1 MSSSA
6 RYKPVQQRS
15 IATIEKILDTA
26 AQLLIRH
33 GYIGLT
39 TNRIAAEAGIG
50 IGTVYRYFADKN
62 ELLTA
67 LRDRASVQITNELGA
82 AVTTSLS
89 FDQSVAVRQ
98 LFTLLVEA
106 VERNEAIIN
115 ALANEVPMGLQG
127 NILPEVESQLMR
139 LARHFLAYHRSDL
152 SDTEIS
158 ELSYIGVTVGFAA
171 AMRIGVKREPGLN
184 RERLI
189 ACAGDALTAWIDTHR
204 EPAATA
210 LVADR

>member
-67 LRDRASVQITNELGA
+67 LRDRASVQITNELAA

-189 ACAGDALTAWIDTHR
+189 DCAGDALTAWIDTHR
-204 EPAATA
+204 EPATA
-210 LVADR
+210 NPVPDR

>member
-1 MSSSA
+1 MPSSA

-15 IATIEKILDTA
+15 VATIEKILDTA

-67 LRDRASVQITNELGA
+67 LRDRASVQITDELTA

-89 FDQSVAVRQ
+89 FDESVAVRR

-106 VERNEAIIN
+106 VEKNEAIIN

-139 LARHFLAYHRSDL
+139 LARQFLKYHRSDL

-171 AMRIGVKREPGLN
+171 ATRIGVKREPGLN
-184 RERLI
+184 RQRLI
-189 ACAGDALTAWIDTHR
+189 DCAGDALTAWIDTQR
-204 EPAATA
+204 EPAPTT
-210 LVADR
+210 VVSDG

>member
-33 GYIGLT
+33 GYIGFT

-67 LRDRASVQITNELGA
+67 LRDRASVQITNELAA

-189 ACAGDALTAWIDTHR
+189 DCAGDALTAWIDTHR
-204 EPAATA
+204 EPATA
-210 LVADR
+210 NPVPDR

>member
-67 LRDRASVQITNELGA
+67 LRDRASVQITNELAA

-127 NILPEVESQLMR
+127 NILPEVEGQLMR

>member
-67 LRDRASVQITNELGA
+67 LRDRASVQITNELAA

-127 NILPEVESQLMR
+127 NILPEVEGQLMR

-204 EPAATA
+204 EPATA
-210 LVADR
+210 NPVPDR

>member
-204 EPAATA
+204 QPAATA